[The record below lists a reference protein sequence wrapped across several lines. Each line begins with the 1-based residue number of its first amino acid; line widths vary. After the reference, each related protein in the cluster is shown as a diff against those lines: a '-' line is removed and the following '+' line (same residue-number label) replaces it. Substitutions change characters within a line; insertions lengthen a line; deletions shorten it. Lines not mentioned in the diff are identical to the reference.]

1 MNTSMKIYLV
11 IHKFCNEDY
20 NGNPMLDEEIITSF
34 STKETA
40 ERFVLKWS
48 NPHSLP
54 KPYDGIYLGEL
65 YIKELTLDSVNIDE
79 DPHIGKD
86 LEDYYCRNYDDEEE
100 AETAPSNDEHI
111 DDEVAEEMHPHVVPG
126 IIKCYG
132 NSSGN
137 IGLSPCFV
145 DLYEMRVFN
154 LKYSYSHNWTDE
166 SERLSVVLG
175 TDPAGEELPVID
187 IDSKEDADYTD
198 IDFFDQLYWISSY
211 SDINSSSAA
220 LRKVKNHVVAKYLST
235 LDDSEVNVSKIFGI
249 PENPFDRSSYILD
262 GLKKM
267 SDKEFGM
274 YYHLFE
280 DSLLQSKRSE

>member
-1 MNTSMKIYLV
+1 M
-11 IHKFCNEDY
+11 
-20 NGNPMLDEEIITSF
+20 P
-34 STKETA
+34 
-40 ERFVLKWS
+40 
-48 NPHSLP
+48 
-54 KPYDGIYLGEL
+54 
-65 YIKELTLDSVNIDE
+65 
-79 DPHIGKD
+79 PHIV
-86 LEDYYCRNYDDEEE
+86 
-100 AETAPSNDEHI
+100 H
-111 DDEVAEEMHPHVVPG
+111 G

-145 DLYEMRVFN
+145 DLYEMHVFN
-154 LKYSYSHNWTDE
+154 LKYSYAHNWTDE

-187 IDSKEDADYTD
+187 VDNKEDADYTD
-198 IDFFDQLYWISSY
+198 IDFFDQIYWISSY
-211 SDINSSSAA
+211 SDINNSNAA

-235 LDDSEVNVSKIFGI
+235 LDDSEVNISKIFGI

-262 GLKKM
+262 GLEKM

-280 DSLLQSKRSE
+280 DSLFQPQKTR